1 MVERT
6 NESSY
11 WLASQ
16 VISLRSLAST
26 VVATWLNDSMGD
38 NDSMGYNG
46 MEQPAK
52 GRNAMTTIRTKYLR
66 CDSRTIY
73 RIPVRPLTLSPYGR
87 SRWVLSGA
95 PRLAEADAVGHVDLP
110 SKYFE
115 ICRLSDG

>member
-52 GRNAMTTIRTKYLR
+52 GRNAMTKIRTKYLR
-66 CDSRTIY
+66 CDSHTIY
-73 RIPVRPLTLSPYGR
+73 QIPVRPLTLSPYGR
-87 SRWVLSGA
+87 LGGGQFGGRKCAKRDDVGQLDLSLK
-95 PRLAEADAVGHVDLP
+95 R
-110 SKYFE
+110 FT
-115 ICRLSDG
+115 

>member
-46 MEQPAK
+46 MVQPAK

-73 RIPVRPLTLSPYGR
+73 RIPVRPLTWSTCARP
-87 SRWVLSGA
+87 RWVLRGVHTFA
-95 PRLAEADAVGHVDLP
+95 
-110 SKYFE
+110 
-115 ICRLSDG
+115 